1 MRDMTQIMDVEVVH
15 STLVRAPIEKVYDS
29 ITTGEGLD
37 SWFTQ
42 GASVDRRPGGKIHF
56 RWDGERTAIT
66 EGIIEDGGPI
76 LEAIRPSSFVF
87 QWSPDN
93 NTYYT
98 TVELVFKEEEKGTR
112 VTVKESGFQDTL
124 EGRKALIG
132 CSTGWGEALT
142 MLKYYLEHGVKY

>member
-1 MRDMTQIMDVEVVH
+1 MRRMSSIIDVDIVH

-29 ITTGEGLD
+29 ITTGKGLD

-42 GASVDRRPGGKIHF
+42 GANVDRKSGGSIYF
-56 RWDGERTAIT
+56 RWDGERSDIAK
-66 EGIIEDGGPI
+66 GVIEDGGPI
-76 LEAIRPSSFVF
+76 LEVEKPTRFVF

-93 NTYYT
+93 NTYFT
-98 TVELVFKEEEKGTR
+98 TVELTFKEEKKGTR
-112 VTVKESGFQDTL
+112 VTVKEGGFQDTL

-142 MLKYYLEHGVKY
+142 MMKYYLEHGIKY

>member
-1 MRDMTQIMDVEVVH
+1 MNSIIDIDIVH
-15 STLVRAPIEKVYDS
+15 STLIRAPIEEVYDA

-42 GASVDRRPGGKIHF
+42 GAKVNRRVGGEIYF
-56 RWDGERTAIT
+56 RWNGERTDIT

-76 LEAIRPSSFVF
+76 LEVEKPIRFIF

-93 NTYYT
+93 NSYFT
-98 TVELVFKEEEKGTR
+98 TVELTFKEESKGTR
-112 VTVKESGFQDTL
+112 VTVRERGFQDTPK
-124 EGRKALIG
+124 GRKALVG

-142 MLKYYLEHGVKY
+142 MMKYFLEYGVKY